1 MESRIKL
8 QLSYNGKNIKKN
20 LFSKSL
26 SNNEIK
32 HLPQDEN
39 KPKENLLIPKNIGSC
54 IYIRKFPKMDDKKFQ
69 NNINKPK
76 KFFIDSLTEVRLPL
90 DFVDLSYD
98 NHQNNE

>member
-1 MESRIKL
+1 MDSRIKI

-26 SNNEIK
+26 SNTQINHIS
-32 HLPQDEN
+32 QDEN
-39 KPKENLLIPKNIGSC
+39 KPQENLSIPKNTSSC
-54 IYIRKFPKMDDKKFQ
+54 VYIRKLPKMDDKKFQ
-69 NNINKPK
+69 NIINKPK

-98 NHQNNE
+98 NHKNNE